1 MASRIILD
9 PETLLAQAGE
19 MQNLTAEYEALF
31 SKVTGTLNDT
41 NNHWSELLAHN
52 FAGKISSAQQSFAS
66 ITELLSSGAVAAKH
80 SATTMQSVDQS
91 LFKVFGGEAGEGI
104 SSGQVQGVIDVIED
118 YRKAEKTSKKVKAKS
133 KKKKDSFLDSLK
145 ADVAG
150 VSKAI
155 IKKGKKTVSKIKKS
169 YDEKGFVYKA
179 LQYGKAAVKVGEGVV
194 KIAGAVAL
202 VAGSGGAAL
211 PVATCLALSACND
224 VYNAMMDATYTYTGD
239 FNKIGNTNLLKEFL
253 VKQGRETGEALFG
266 DKKLGETMGNWVY
279 TGLDIVSFL
288 NGVDQLGKSF
298 GKFQTAITGTAGTS
312 KVWGE
317 IHMKDV
323 IENTHKLYKKDG
335 IIKTVLRIDPTS
347 VGNFGYD
354 VVTGAMKAIQ
364 SAGKLGSKMAKQ
376 LLPNGSVVT
385 LKGATKKLMT
395 IGIEVE
401 MEGDEK
407 TYDYIAIPYPEGYID
422 SETMFLFMQ
431 EDIENVSFV
440 GFVDAQLQVFRT
452 ALEETDEN
460 DE

>member
-1 MASRIILD
+1 MAKQLLPNGSVV
-9 PETLLAQAGE
+9 TLKGATKKLMTIGIEVE
-19 MQNLTAEYEALF
+19 M
-31 SKVTGTLNDT
+31 
-41 NNHWSELLAHN
+41 
-52 FAGKISSAQQSFAS
+52 
-66 ITELLSSGAVAAKH
+66 
-80 SATTMQSVDQS
+80 
-91 LFKVFGGEAGEGI
+91 EG
-104 SSGQVQGVIDVIED
+104 D
-118 YRKAEKTSKKVKAKS
+118 EKTYDYIAIPYPEGYI
-133 KKKKDSFLDSLK
+133 DSETMFLFMQEDIEN
-145 ADVAG
+145 
-150 VSKAI
+150 VSF
-155 IKKGKKTVSKIKKS
+155 V
-169 YDEKGFVYKA
+169 GFVDA
-179 LQYGKAAVKVGEGVV
+179 QLQVFRTAVKVGEGVV

-211 PVATCLALSACND
+211 PVATCLALSAGND

-364 SAGKLGSKMAKQ
+364 SAGKLGS
-376 LLPNGSVVT
+376 
-385 LKGATKKLMT
+385 T
-395 IGIEVE
+395 IADLAFG
-401 MEGDEK
+401 
-407 TYDYIAIPYPEGYID
+407 
-422 SETMFLFMQ
+422 
-431 EDIENVSFV
+431 
-440 GFVDAQLQVFRT
+440 
-452 ALEETDEN
+452 
-460 DE
+460 